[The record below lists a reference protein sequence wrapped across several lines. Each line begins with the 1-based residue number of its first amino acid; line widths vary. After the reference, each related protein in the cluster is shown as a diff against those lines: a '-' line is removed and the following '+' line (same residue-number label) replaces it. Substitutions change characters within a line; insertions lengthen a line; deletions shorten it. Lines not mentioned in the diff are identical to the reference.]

1 MKTSLFSQLT
11 SQSSGQDGPASSTQP
26 SPRQYLATVLTFFA
40 ALGTILGAIYY
51 ALGIWNHLGSHAEDA
66 DHPTKWVAISSLSP
80 HDAPWIKLNWIGKE
94 DPLKTFLINH
104 SAEIPIITL
113 DGLGLGKIEWSPT
126 EISEDGQTY
135 RGPAIC
141 QEHGGLVDSTAT
153 LKRKVDNTLEY
164 RMLNKCE
171 LYKSTNELGS
181 LANSPNQTVLQ

>member
-1 MKTSLFSQLT
+1 MKTSLFSNL
-11 SQSSGQDGPASSTQP
+11 SPENSGQDAPSSSTQP
-26 SPRQYLATVLTFFA
+26 TPRQYLAMALTSFA

-51 ALGIWNHLGSHAEDA
+51 ALGIWNHLDSHAEHTD
-66 DHPTKWVAISSLSP
+66 PPIKWVAISSLSP
-80 HDAPWIKLNWIGKE
+80 QDAPWIKLNWIGKE

-104 SAEIPIITL
+104 SAETPIITL
-113 DGLGLGKIEWSPT
+113 DGLGLGKIEWTPT

-141 QEHGGLVDSTAT
+141 HEHGGLVDSTAT

-171 LYKSTNELGS
+171 LYKSTNEIGS
-181 LANSPNQTVLQ
+181 FANSPNPTMLQ